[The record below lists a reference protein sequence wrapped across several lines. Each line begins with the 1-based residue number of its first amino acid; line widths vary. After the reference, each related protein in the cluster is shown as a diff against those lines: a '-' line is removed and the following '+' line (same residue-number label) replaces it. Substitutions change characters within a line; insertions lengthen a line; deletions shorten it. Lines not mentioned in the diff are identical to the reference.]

1 MIDLNTKRKLRLR
14 HWSEDPS
21 NYRVSMW
28 SSFTR
33 WRKFARTRMATLFL
47 SPGLIVYRRSRCPV
61 DTYHPFILKCMAAYT
76 VLVLSKVAPPL
87 STCRFLYFTLKSRV
101 LPLQPTAHHH
111 HLPSTYTPPKHP
123 IHLPIYPL
131 GIYPVYGQRLQR
143 NLTMAFSAAELQKVC
158 LTTSP
163 PEIPRVIG

>member
-1 MIDLNTKRKLRLR
+1 MIDLNTKRKSRLR

-21 NYRVSMW
+21 NCRVSMW

-33 WRKFARTRMATLFL
+33 WRKYARTRMATLFL

-76 VLVLSKVAPPL
+76 VSLSKVAPPL

-111 HLPSTYTPPKHP
+111 HLPSTYPSPQTTHTPTC
-123 IHLPIYPL
+123 LPTRY
-131 GIYPVYGQRLQR
+131 
-143 NLTMAFSAAELQKVC
+143 
-158 LTTSP
+158 
-163 PEIPRVIG
+163 IPRLRSTATTQLNNGFLCC